1 MRVTTSDTVAKL
13 PYHIWLDAR
22 NQRPVILCEITDDV
36 TGTTTGKQMVAT
48 VSGIN
53 KTRGP
58 RATPCEC

>member
-36 TGTTTGKQMVAT
+36 TGTTTGAEPVR
-48 VSGIN
+48 
-53 KTRGP
+53 KTNGRYS
-58 RATPCEC
+58 